1 MKLKLVK
8 ISSIL
13 VIVCSCLSV
22 LVLKNNAQAYYHI
35 NKNKTAECF
44 AVSYYLAEGTEGSSS
59 ESYHVQGEKVDVTPD
74 YHTGKT
80 LTSNKICAYV
90 DSSGAIKGE
99 LVDSNN
105 MPKDV
110 TPIGSPRLELTDD
123 KKGLFV
129 TWCPNG
135 GSVCLRKKKKKSKT
149 FYIKDYKTFRAFATD
164 VNNAAP
170 AEYKYFLR
178 TASRQ
183 ALVDSNGNPIATTDS
198 DALKDAISQTSSNDD
213 EEGGSD
219 VVEDCANQGGAQS
232 LGWIICPIMSLLG
245 DAAEGLYNSAVEPAL
260 NIEPKLFSD
269 SNTNTAGAWG
279 IFRNIANVIF
289 VILMLLVIFSQLT
302 GVGID
307 NYGIKKILPKLIVV
321 AVLTNLSYVLCVLA
335 IDVSNILGNSFQGL
349 FEGMR
354 GGLDLTLD
362 FKDGTVIGNQIKNT
376 AGSMVGVGV
385 LGALVG
391 MSGGIWEAPMVALS
405 LLLGAIGV
413 VVSIFFLFVLL
424 AAREAAIVVLVVLAP
439 VAMVLYALPNTKK
452 VFDKWLKA
460 FEGLLLVYPIAGL
473 LVGGGNYVS
482 ALLIHSGMG
491 SDFFGALTAMIAG
504 VLPIFFIPTMLKGS
518 FSALGTIGARI
529 SGFGAGASR
538 GVTRALGNS
547 GAYKNMQESA
557 RMWADKS
564 QAGTGDI
571 SKMGRFG
578 KAIRGGERGITA
590 ARARNIRNVK
600 DYGNRELLA
609 TGAGYGAALAGAE
622 SENMKQRVAG
632 YESLLA
638 GDNEL
643 GEGGSK
649 VNANNIDGNGVD
661 SLKSFHR
668 NALSEYANASTN
680 EERDT
685 AMAKIRAVQNIM
697 SKTDSGRSAVAT
709 NIANSV
715 TAGGNSAVAASNA
728 ASHLMSEYGDLYK
741 TKNRGTE
748 QMLRDLTG
756 GNKDYVDEDTG
767 KVNMDAIANNIN
779 NKTYGMAGTKDYTEE
794 TLAGA
799 DEAALQGLI
808 DNLSKMDNEQL
819 QNIQGTASRA
829 IQKSASGNLSVQ
841 PKVLNKLKEINNYRR
856 TVDNTGDF
864 IPE

>member
-1 MKLKLVK
+1 
-8 ISSIL
+8 
-13 VIVCSCLSV
+13 
-22 LVLKNNAQAYYHI
+22 
-35 NKNKTAECF
+35 
-44 AVSYYLAEGTEGSSS
+44 
-59 ESYHVQGEKVDVTPD
+59 
-74 YHTGKT
+74 
-80 LTSNKICAYV
+80 
-90 DSSGAIKGE
+90 
-99 LVDSNN
+99 
-105 MPKDV
+105 
-110 TPIGSPRLELTDD
+110 
-123 KKGLFV
+123 
-129 TWCPNG
+129 
-135 GSVCLRKKKKKSKT
+135 
-149 FYIKDYKTFRAFATD
+149 
-164 VNNAAP
+164 
-170 AEYKYFLR
+170 
-178 TASRQ
+178 
-183 ALVDSNGNPIATTDS
+183 
-198 DALKDAISQTSSNDD
+198 
-213 EEGGSD
+213 
-219 VVEDCANQGGAQS
+219 
-232 LGWIICPIMSLLG
+232 
-245 DAAEGLYNSAVEPAL
+245 
-260 NIEPKLFSD
+260 
-269 SNTNTAGAWG
+269 
-279 IFRNIANVIF
+279 
-289 VILMLLVIFSQLT
+289 
-302 GVGID
+302 
-307 NYGIKKILPKLIVV
+307 
-321 AVLTNLSYVLCVLA
+321 
-335 IDVSNILGNSFQGL
+335 
-349 FEGMR
+349 
-354 GGLDLTLD
+354 
-362 FKDGTVIGNQIKNT
+362 
-376 AGSMVGVGV
+376 
-385 LGALVG
+385 
-391 MSGGIWEAPMVALS
+391 
-405 LLLGAIGV
+405 
-413 VVSIFFLFVLL
+413 
-424 AAREAAIVVLVVLAP
+424 
-439 VAMVLYALPNTKK
+439 
-452 VFDKWLKA
+452 
-460 FEGLLLVYPIAGL
+460 
-473 LVGGGNYVS
+473 
-482 ALLIHSGMG
+482 MG

-578 KAIRGGERGITA
+578 RFIRGNERGITA

-632 YESLLA
+632 YESMLS
-638 GDNEL
+638 GDNDL
-643 GEGGSK
+643 G
-649 VNANNIDGNGVD
+649 VNANSVD
-661 SLKSFHR
+661 SLSKFHK
-668 NALSEYANASTN
+668 NALSEYANASSN
-680 EERDT
+680 DERNT

-697 SKTDSGRSAVAT
+697 SKTDPGRSAVAT

>member
-1 MKLKLVK
+1 MRKIFGLLVLLCLILVGTVLYTDNTNAYFKDNCYAAQWENHVNVKGDFDQTQVYSTKLLCYSNNKLEVKNRPDKTFSVILPKFKNVNDKSVTVEYCEKLV
-8 ISSIL
+8 L
-13 VIVCSCLSV
+13 GVCTKTNDKTFKLSDYNGDFSGMAKAIDSV
-22 LVLKNNAQAYYHI
+22 LSGAAAPSGYKKIAFEKNDAKYSMED
-35 NKNKTAECF
+35 K
-44 AVSYYLAEGTEGSSS
+44 
-59 ESYHVQGEKVDVTPD
+59 QGESEDD
-74 YHTGKT
+74 GE
-80 LTSNKICAYV
+80 
-90 DSSGAIKGE
+90 DSE
-99 LVDSNN
+99 
-105 MPKDV
+105 
-110 TPIGSPRLELTDD
+110 
-123 KKGLFV
+123 
-129 TWCPNG
+129 
-135 GSVCLRKKKKKSKT
+135 
-149 FYIKDYKTFRAFATD
+149 
-164 VNNAAP
+164 
-170 AEYKYFLR
+170 
-178 TASRQ
+178 
-183 ALVDSNGNPIATTDS
+183 
-198 DALKDAISQTSSNDD
+198 
-213 EEGGSD
+213 

-269 SNTNTAGAWG
+269 SNSNTEDAWG
-279 IFRNIANVIF
+279 LFRNIANIVF
-289 VILMLLVIFSQLT
+289 LILMLLVIFSQLT

-321 AVLTNLSYVLCVLA
+321 AVLTNLSFVLCALA

-354 GGLDLTLD
+354 EGLNLNLA
-362 FKDGTVIGNQIKNT
+362 FEDGTTFRNQVKST
-376 AGSMVGVGV
+376 VGSMVGVGV
-385 LGALVG
+385 LSALVG
-391 MSGGIWEAPMVALS
+391 MSGEIWQSPMVALS

-413 VVSIFFLFVLL
+413 VISIFFLFVLL

-547 GAYKNMQESA
+547 GVYKNAQESA
-557 RMWADKS
+557 RMWADRN
-564 QAGTGDI
+564 QAGAGDI

-578 KAIRGGERGITA
+578 RFIRGGERGITA

-609 TGAGYGAALAGAE
+609 SGAGYGAALAGAE

-649 VNANNIDGNGVD
+649 INANNIDGNGAD

-668 NALSEYANASTN
+668 DALSEYANASTN

-685 AMAKIRAVQNIM
+685 AMAKIRAVQNMM
-697 SKTDSGRSAVAT
+697 SKTEKGRTAIAS
-709 NIANSV
+709 NIEQGV
-715 TAGGNSAVAASNA
+715 MAGGDYANAASSA

-748 QMLRDLTG
+748 RMLRDLTG
-756 GNKDYVDEDTG
+756 AGDNVTMGE
-767 KVNMDAIANNIN
+767 IA
-779 NKTYGMAGTKDYTEE
+779 KRTADGTYGMTGTDKYTEE

-799 DEAALQGLI
+799 DDAALQGLI
-808 DNLSKMDNEQL
+808 NNLSKMDNEQL

-829 IQKSASGNLSVQ
+829 IQKSASGNLNVK
-841 PKVLNKLKEINNYRR
+841 PEVLNKLNEINNYRR

>member
-99 LVDSNN
+99 LVDSSN

-135 GSVCLRKKKKKSKT
+135 GSVCLSKNRKKSKT

-178 TASRQ
+178 TAPRQ

-198 DALKDAISQTSSNDD
+198 DALEDAISQTSSNDD

-269 SNTNTAGAWG
+269 SDTNTAGAWG
-279 IFRNIANVIF
+279 LFRNIANIIF

-354 GGLDLTLD
+354 GGLNLTLD
-362 FKDGTVIGNQIKNT
+362 FNDGTVIGNQIKST
-376 AGSMVGVGV
+376 AYSMVGVGV
-385 LGALVG
+385 LSALVG
-391 MSGGIWEAPMVALS
+391 MSGAIWQSPMVALS

-413 VVSIFFLFVLL
+413 VISIFFLFVLL

-547 GAYKNMQESA
+547 GVYKNAQESA
-557 RMWADKS
+557 RMWADRN
-564 QAGTGDI
+564 QAGAGDI

-578 KAIRGGERGITA
+578 RFIRGRERGITA

-632 YESLLA
+632 YESMLS
-638 GDNEL
+638 GDNDL
-643 GEGGSK
+643 G
-649 VNANNIDGNGVD
+649 VNANSVD
-661 SLKSFHR
+661 SLSNFHR

-680 EERDT
+680 DEKNT

-697 SKTDSGRSAVAT
+697 SKTDPGRSAVAT

-756 GNKDYVDEDTG
+756 ANGS
-767 KVNMDAIANNIN
+767 VNMESIAERIN
-779 NKTYGMAGTKDYTEE
+779 NKTYGMAGTNKYTEE

-819 QNIQGTASRA
+819 QDIQGTASRA
-829 IQKSASGNLSVQ
+829 IQKSASGSLNVK
-841 PKVLNKLKEINNYRR
+841 PEVLNRLNEINNYRR

>member
-1 MKLKLVK
+1 MILKR
-8 ISSIL
+8 
-13 VIVCSCLSV
+13 CSV
-22 LVLKNNAQAYYHI
+22 LKHLIVVLVSSMCVGIMMQSDANAYFNT
-35 NKNKTAECF
+35 NKEKTAQCF
-44 AVSYYLAEGTEGSSS
+44 AISYKVLEANVQQM
-59 ESYHVQGEKVDVTPD
+59 VQGEKTD
-74 YHTGKT
+74 TGT
-80 LTSNKICAYV
+80 AMGDRYATNRICAYIDKDGKV
-90 DSSGAIKGE
+90 SGD
-99 LVDSNN
+99 LVDKKAPPLDMKSTTIPQLSSNGKAITLSYCSDGDSICSSN
-105 MPKDV
+105 SLVGKISGTVETKSFLVKDYA
-110 TPIGSPRLELTDD
+110 
-123 KKGLFV
+123 
-129 TWCPNG
+129 
-135 GSVCLRKKKKKSKT
+135 T
-149 FYIKDYKTFRAFATD
+149 FYDLAYAINNYSLVPKQYKTIISGITGTK
-164 VNNAAP
+164 
-170 AEYKYFLR
+170 E
-178 TASRQ
+178 
-183 ALVDSNGNPIATTDS
+183 
-198 DALKDAISQTSSNDD
+198 ALKDANGNEINGSAADAANEAHEAKVDGDKIEGSDD

-219 VVEDCANQGGAQS
+219 IVEDCANQGGAQS

-245 DAAEGLYNSAVEPAL
+245 DAAEGLYYGAVEPAL

-269 SNTNTAGAWG
+269 SNTNTADAWG
-279 IFRNIANVIF
+279 RIRNIANVIF
-289 VILMLLVIFSQLT
+289 VVLMLLVIFSQLT

-354 GGLDLTLD
+354 EGLDLTLD
-362 FKDGTVIGNQIKNT
+362 FKDGTVIGNQIKST
-376 AGSMVGVGV
+376 AGSIMVGAGI
-385 LGALVG
+385 LAALVR
-391 MSGGIWEAPMVALS
+391 MGGAIWQSPMVALS

-413 VVSIFFLFVLL
+413 VISIFFLFVLL
-424 AAREAAIVVLVVLAP
+424 AAREAAIVVLVVFAP

-504 VLPIFFIPTMLKGS
+504 VLPIFFIPTILKGS
-518 FSALGTIGARI
+518 FSALGTIGTRI
-529 SGFGAGASR
+529 SGFGANASR
-538 GVTRALGNS
+538 GVTRAIGNS
-547 GAYKNMQESA
+547 EAYKNVQESA
-557 RMWADKS
+557 RMWADRN
-564 QAGTGDI
+564 QAGAGDI

-578 KAIRGGERGITA
+578 RFIRGGERGITA
-590 ARARNIRNVK
+590 ARARNIRNVRE
-600 DYGNRELLA
+600 YGNRELLA

-632 YESLLA
+632 YESMLS
-638 GDNEL
+638 GDNDL
-643 GEGGSK
+643 G
-649 VNANNIDGNGVD
+649 VNANSVD
-661 SLKSFHR
+661 SLSNFHR

-680 EERDT
+680 DERNT

-697 SKTDSGRSAVAT
+697 SKTDPGRSAVAA

-767 KVNMDAIANNIN
+767 KINMDAIANNIN
-779 NKTYGMAGTKDYTEE
+779 NKTYGMAGTNKYTEE

-799 DEAALQGLI
+799 DEAALKGLVA
-808 DNLSKMDNEQL
+808 NLGKMNDEQL

-829 IQKSASGNLSVQ
+829 IQKSMTGSLNVK
-841 PKVLNKLKEINNYRR
+841 PEVLRELEKINNYRK
-856 TVDNTGDF
+856 V
-864 IPE
+864 